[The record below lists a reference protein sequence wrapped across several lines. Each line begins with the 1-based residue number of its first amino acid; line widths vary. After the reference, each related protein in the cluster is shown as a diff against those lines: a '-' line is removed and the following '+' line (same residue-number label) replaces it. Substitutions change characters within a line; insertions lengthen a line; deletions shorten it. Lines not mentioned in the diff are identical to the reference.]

1 MAELRTDRRVRDY
14 SLWLVLAFPAIWMVW
29 RHLSHR
35 PVDYVLVSGDLA
47 AWMLILCLMVTP
59 VMQLVGPSARVLRRH
74 RRHLGVAAF
83 LYTLFHLA
91 LWLRTADWA
100 EFIRTITHLRIGTG
114 WLALLLM
121 VPLALTST
129 DGMVRRLGLRWKQLQ
144 RLTYPAAILTLVH
157 WVLVTEALPMMVY
170 SVLPLLALTLW
181 RVTKPAKARKNVDSA

>member
-1 MAELRTDRRVRDY
+1 MAGARTDRRVRDY
-14 SLWLVLAFPAIWMVW
+14 SLWLVLAFPAIWMV
-29 RHLSHR
+29 
-35 PVDYVLVSGDLA
+35 
-47 AWMLILCLMVTP
+47 WMLILCLMVTP

>member
-157 WVLVTEALPMMVY
+157 WVLVTEALPTMAYVEL
-170 SVLPLLALTLW
+170 SVVAVSL
-181 RVTKPAKARKNVDSA
+181 